1 MWKDFPQPTSTK
13 KFLALQKAKSKSEFV
28 CQQCGAKSAKWI
40 GRCPS
45 CGDWNT
51 YAEELKPKAKS
62 GPSPTQASASTLLP
76 ITEVQSVNS
85 NRMKTGMTE
94 FDRLLGGGFV
104 SGSMVLIGGEPGIGK
119 STLAL
124 QIALLLK
131 DRKVLYLSGEES
143 AEQIRIRADRIGKVH
158 PHCLI
163 LNETWLENILAH
175 MEHDPPDLVVIDS
188 IQTLYSE
195 QLESSPGTI
204 SQVRECATRILQY
217 TKDRGIPVILIG
229 HINKEGNLAGPKVL
243 EHIVD
248 VVLQFEGDRHYAYR
262 ILRASKNRFGATS
275 ELGIFEMTG
284 TGLREISNPSE
295 ILLSHGDENMS
306 GIAIAAT
313 LNGNRPFLI
322 EVQSLVSSAVYGTPQ
337 RSCTGFDTRRLN
349 MLLAVLEKRAGF
361 RLGAK
366 DVFLNIAGGIK
377 VDDPAIDL
385 AVTTAILSSSVEIAV
400 DKTMCFAAEIGLSG
414 EVRPVSRIEQR
425 LTEAEK
431 LGFQTI
437 FVSKYNKKGIDTG
450 KYKIGIKFVSK
461 VEEVFQQL
469 FG

>member
-1 MWKDFPQPTSTK
+1 MD
-13 KFLALQKAKSKSEFV
+13 
-28 CQQCGAKSAKWI
+28 
-40 GRCPS
+40 
-45 CGDWNT
+45 
-51 YAEELKPKAKS
+51 
-62 GPSPTQASASTLLP
+62 
-76 ITEVQSVNS
+76 
-85 NRMKTGMTE
+85 E
-94 FDRLLGGGFV
+94 FDRLLGGGIV
-104 SGSMVLIGGEPGIGK
+104 PGSMILIGGEPGVGK

-124 QIALLLK
+124 QIALRIKNLK
-131 DRKVLYLSGEES
+131 ILYLSGEES

-158 PHCLI
+158 DQCMI
-163 LNETWLENILAH
+163 LNDTWLENILVH
-175 MEHDPPDLVVIDS
+175 LEQSPPGLVIIDS

-195 QLESSPGTI
+195 HLDSSPGTI
-204 SQVRECATRILQY
+204 TQIRDCTTRIMKY

-248 VVLQFEGDRHYAYR
+248 VVLQFEGDRHYSYR

-284 TGLREISNPSE
+284 SGLREISNPSE

-306 GIAIAAT
+306 GISIAAT

-322 EVQSLVSSAVYGTPQ
+322 EVQALVSSAVYGTPQ

-366 DVFLNIAGGIK
+366 DVFLNIAGGLK

-385 AVTTAILSSSVEIAV
+385 AVTVAILSSSAEIPV
-400 DKTMCFAAEIGLSG
+400 DKSYCFAAEVGLSG
-414 EVRPVSRIEQR
+414 EVRPISRIEQR
-425 LTEAEK
+425 ITEAEK
-431 LGFQTI
+431 LGFKNI
-437 FVSKYNKKGIDTG
+437 FISKYNKKGLDPS
-450 KYKIGIKFVSK
+450 KYKISVKFVSK
-461 VEEVFQQL
+461 VEEVFKLL

>member
-1 MWKDFPQPTSTK
+1 MP
-13 KFLALQKAKSKSEFV
+13 
-28 CQQCGAKSAKWI
+28 
-40 GRCPS
+40 
-45 CGDWNT
+45 
-51 YAEELKPKAKS
+51 
-62 GPSPTQASASTLLP
+62 
-76 ITEVQSVNS
+76 
-85 NRMKTGMTE
+85 E

-104 SGSMVLIGGEPGIGK
+104 AGSMVLIGGEPGVGK

-131 DRKVLYLSGEES
+131 QEKILYLSGEES

-158 PHCLI
+158 ERCMI
-163 LNETWLENILAH
+163 LNDTWLENILSH
-175 MEHDPPDLVVIDS
+175 IQQDPPGLVIIDS
-188 IQTLYSE
+188 IQTLYSD

-204 SQVRECATRILQY
+204 SQIRECATRILQQ
-217 TKDRGIPVILIG
+217 TKDRGVPVILIG
-229 HINKEGNLAGPKVL
+229 HINKEGHLAGPKVL

-248 VVLQFEGDRHYAYR
+248 VVLQFEGDRHYSYR

-284 TGLREISNPSE
+284 SGLREISNPSE
-295 ILLSHGDENMS
+295 ILLSHGDEKLS
-306 GIAIAAT
+306 GKAIAAT

-337 RSCTGFDTRRLN
+337 RSCTGFDIRRLN

-361 RLGAK
+361 RLGTK

-385 AVTTAILSSSVEIAV
+385 AVTVAILSSSAEIPVE
-400 DKTMCFAAEIGLSG
+400 KNLCFAAEVGLSG
-414 EVRPVSRIEQR
+414 EVRPVNRVEQR
-425 LTEAEK
+425 ITEAEK
-431 LGFQTI
+431 LGFSTI
-437 FVSKYNKKGIDTG
+437 FISKYNKKGLDYS
-450 KYKIGIKFVSK
+450 KYKIGIKFVGK
-461 VEEVFQQL
+461 VEEVFGQL

>member
-1 MWKDFPQPTSTK
+1 LWKVFPPLTSTIK
-13 KFLALQKAKSKSEFV
+13 SWALQKTKSKSEYI

-45 CGDWNT
+45 CGEWNT
-51 YAEELKPKAKS
+51 YAEEMVQKS
-62 GPSPTQASASTLLP
+62 KGPSGGPVRISSNLQA
-76 ITEVQSVNS
+76 ITEVQSVA
-85 NRMKTGMTE
+85 RDRLKTGVAE
-94 FDRLLGGGFV
+94 FDRLLGGGIV
-104 SGSMVLIGGEPGIGK
+104 PGSMVLIGGEPGVGK

-124 QIALLLK
+124 QIALQLK
-131 DRKVLYLSGEES
+131 TLKILYLSGEES

-158 PHCLI
+158 DQVMI
-163 LNETWLENILAH
+163 LNDTWLENILAQ
-175 MEHDPPDLVVIDS
+175 MEQVPPGLIIIDS

-195 QLESSPGTI
+195 LLESSPGTI
-204 SQVRECATRILQY
+204 SQIRDCTTRILQY

-229 HINKEGNLAGPKVL
+229 HINKEGHLAGPKVL

-248 VVLQFEGDRHYAYR
+248 VVLQFEGDRHYSYR
-262 ILRASKNRFGATS
+262 ILRASKNRFGTTS

-306 GIAIAAT
+306 GISIAAT

-322 EVQSLVSSAVYGTPQ
+322 EVQALVSSAVYGTPQ
-337 RSCTGFDTRRLN
+337 RSCTGFDIRRLN

-385 AVTTAILSSSVEIAV
+385 AVTVAVLSSSAEIPVE
-400 DKTMCFAAEIGLSG
+400 KSYCFAAEVGLSG
-414 EVRPVSRIEQR
+414 EIRPISRIEQR
-425 LTEAEK
+425 ITEAEK
-431 LGFQTI
+431 LGFKDI
-437 FVSKYNKKGIDTG
+437 FISKYNKKGLDPS

-461 VEEVFQQL
+461 VEEVFKQL

>member
-1 MWKDFPQPTSTK
+1 MVQ
-13 KFLALQKAKSKSEFV
+13 KSK
-28 CQQCGAKSAKWI
+28 
-40 GRCPS
+40 
-45 CGDWNT
+45 
-51 YAEELKPKAKS
+51 
-62 GPSPTQASASTLLP
+62 GPSGGPVRISSNLQA
-76 ITEVQSVNS
+76 ITEVQSVA
-85 NRMKTGMTE
+85 RDRLKTGVAE
-94 FDRLLGGGFV
+94 FDRLLGGGIV
-104 SGSMVLIGGEPGIGK
+104 PGSMVLIGGEPGVGK

-124 QIALLLK
+124 QIALQLK
-131 DRKVLYLSGEES
+131 TLKILYLSGEES

-158 PHCLI
+158 DQVMI
-163 LNETWLENILAH
+163 LNDTWLENILAQ
-175 MEHDPPDLVVIDS
+175 MEQVPPGLIIIDS

-195 QLESSPGTI
+195 LLESSPGTI
-204 SQVRECATRILQY
+204 SQIRDCTTRILQY

-229 HINKEGNLAGPKVL
+229 HINKEGHLAGPKVL

-248 VVLQFEGDRHYAYR
+248 VVLQFEGDRHYSYR
-262 ILRASKNRFGATS
+262 ILRASKNRFGTTS

-306 GIAIAAT
+306 GISIAAT

-322 EVQSLVSSAVYGTPQ
+322 EVQALVSSAVYGTPQ
-337 RSCTGFDTRRLN
+337 RSCTGFDIRRLN

-385 AVTTAILSSSVEIAV
+385 AVTVAVLSSSAEIPVE
-400 DKTMCFAAEIGLSG
+400 KSYCFAAEVGLSG
-414 EVRPVSRIEQR
+414 EIRPISRIEQR
-425 LTEAEK
+425 ITEAEK
-431 LGFQTI
+431 LGFKDI
-437 FVSKYNKKGIDTG
+437 FISKYNKKGLDPS

-461 VEEVFQQL
+461 VEEVFKQL